1 MNLLNTINA
10 SVSLGYLTW
19 ELGRGMLGEKIEEKT
34 SEEDIVISEL
44 EEKLKFYILK
54 LTLLF
59 QMLKY

>member
-1 MNLLNTINA
+1 
-10 SVSLGYLTW
+10 
-19 ELGRGMLGEKIEEKT
+19 MLGEKIEEKM
-34 SEEDIVISEL
+34 SEEDTVISEL